1 VSARACSDELSTNRG
16 LRAELSDGSSRSDTQ
31 PTLRRWLKFN
41 FVGGIGIGV
50 QFGALFLL
58 NSVLHV
64 HYLVA
69 AVIAVELAVVHNFIW
84 HERFTWADRTMTAR
98 SARPNS
104 GAKAPN
110 SLSAVIA
117 ALKRCATPMLLRS
130 MPLRSMPLQSR
141 IRRLFRFNLAN
152 GAVSILGNVSLMKV
166 MVGEGHMNYLVAN
179 GIAIAV
185 CSVANF
191 VVSDAWVFE
200 G

>member
-1 VSARACSDELSTNRG
+1 VK
-16 LRAELSDGSSRSDTQ
+16 
-31 PTLRRWLKFN
+31 RWLKFN

-50 QFGALFLL
+50 QFGVLFLL
-58 NSVLHV
+58 KSVWHV

-69 AVIAVELAVVHNFIW
+69 TVIAVEVAVVHNFVW
-84 HERFTWADRTMTAR
+84 HERFTWADRTRPAR
-98 SARPNS
+98 SVRETS

-110 SLSAVIA
+110 SFSAVIA
-117 ALKRCATPMLLRS
+117 ALKRCAIPK
-130 MPLRSMPLQSR
+130 PLRSR
-141 IRRLFRFNLAN
+141 IRRLVRFNLAN

-166 MVGEGHMNYLVAN
+166 MVGEGHMNYLAAN

-200 G
+200 ERSIRG